1 MEELEFS
8 ELSDVDLPDMRM
20 NVISAV
26 EALSDR
32 EYQRRVWIERDYPSG
47 EYFDDFTLN
56 VNILYDDTLVLEDPA
71 ATLGLILRS
80 REEVEAM
87 AQLASALNELFRGEG
102 KEKADEEYVESPLWD
117 VVVRSASVAR
127 RIMTGSG

>member
-1 MEELEFS
+1 
-8 ELSDVDLPDMRM
+8 MRM